1 VWPPEALRS
10 AVRARVRP
18 AAVRDDAAEVAR
30 AVVAAGG
37 EAVRAVVFFGS
48 RKTQARP
55 DAYSAYDLFVVV
67 SAYVPFYRSLRQAG
81 RLRRRPSLAAAL
93 NAWLPPNQVSVPVTL
108 AGGTPVLAKC
118 AVVSEAALAR
128 GTSAARKDHFM
139 AGRLFQPTEVVF
151 VAEEAA
157 ELSTLDALVSAHAL
171 TYEWGRAWLPARFDV
186 ADYCRTLLRVS
197 YAGEIR
203 PEPEGR
209 ADALWRAQEQYLRP
223 VYAVL
228 LAELAARGDLLEGPA
243 GTFALARPASAGE
256 RLRSRLY
263 FQWSLVR
270 ATVRWAKYIVTFE
283 DWLEFLLRKARRHSG
298 QPIELTERERR
309 LPLIF
314 LWPRV
319 IDYLRHKDKSWR
331 A

>member
-1 VWPPEALRS
+1 VWPPEALAA

-18 AAVRDDAAEVAR
+18 AQRRGDASEVAR

-37 EAVRAVVFFGS
+37 EAVRALVFFGS

-81 RLRRRPSLAAAL
+81 RLRRSAGLSAAL
-93 NAWLPPNQVSVPVTL
+93 NAWLPPNQVSIPVTL
-108 AGGTPVLAKC
+108 GAGTPVLAKC

-151 VAEEAA
+151 VADAAAEAA
-157 ELSTLDALVSAHAL
+157 MLDALVSAHAV
-171 TYEWGRAWLPARFDV
+171 TYDWARPWLPARFDV
-186 ADYCRTLLRVS
+186 SDYCRTLLRVS

-209 ADALWRAQEQYLRP
+209 ADALWRAQEEYLRP
-223 VYAVL
+223 VYSLL
-228 LAELAARGDLLEGPA
+228 LAELAARGGLVEASSGSY
-243 GTFALARPASAGE
+243 ALAQPASAGE
-256 RLRSRLY
+256 RLRARLY
-263 FQWSLVR
+263 FQWSLLR

-298 QPIELTERERR
+298 QPIELTERERK

-319 IDYLRHKDKSWR
+319 IDYLRHKDKS
-331 A
+331 

>member
-1 VWPPEALRS
+1 VWPPEAVRS
-10 AVRARVRP
+10 AVGSRVRP
-18 AAVRDDAAEVAR
+18 PAPRDDAAEVAR

-37 EAVRAVVFFGS
+37 DAVRAVVFFGS
-48 RKTQARP
+48 RKTRARP
-55 DAYSAYDLFVVV
+55 DAYSAYDVFVVV
-67 SAYVPFYRSLRQAG
+67 SAYVPFYRSLMQAG
-81 RLRRRPSLAAAL
+81 RLRRRPAFVAAL

-108 AGGTPVLAKC
+108 GGGTPVLAKC

-128 GTSAARKDHFM
+128 GTSAARKDHFI
-139 AGRLFQPTEVVF
+139 AGRLFQPTEVVY
-151 VAEEAA
+151 AADEAA
-157 ELSTLDALVSAHAL
+157 EQATLHALVSAHAL

-209 ADALWRAQEQYLRP
+209 ADALWRAQEEYLRP
-223 VYAVL
+223 VYSLL
-228 LAELAARGDLLEGPA
+228 LAELAARGELLEPSPGTYSLVRRVTA
-243 GTFALARPASAGE
+243 GQRFRG
-256 RLRSRLY
+256 RLY

-298 QPIELTERERR
+298 QTIELTARERR

-319 IDYLRHKDKSWR
+319 IDYLRHKDKS
-331 A
+331 

>member
-1 VWPPEALRS
+1 MWPPETLRA
-10 AVRARVRP
+10 AVAARVRP
-18 AAVRDDAAEVAR
+18 AEPRPDVVAVAR
-30 AVVAAGG
+30 AVAEAGG
-37 EAVRAVVFFGS
+37 EAVRAIVFFGS
-48 RKTQARP
+48 RKTKARP

-67 SAYVPFYRSLRQAG
+67 SAYTPFYRSLRDHG
-81 RLRRRPSLAAAL
+81 RLRHRPALGAAL
-93 NAWLPPNQVSVPVTL
+93 NAWLPPNQVSLPVTL
-108 AGGTPVLAKC
+108 ADGTRVLAKC
-118 AVVSEAALAR
+118 AVLSDTALQR
-128 GTSAARKDHFM
+128 GTSPLRQDHFM
-139 AGRLFQPTEVVF
+139 AGRLFQPTELLHRADPS
-151 VAEEAA
+151 AEDAV
-157 ELSTLDALVSAHAL
+157 LGALVSAHAL
-171 TYEWGRAWLPARFDV
+171 TYEWVRPWLPARFDV

-209 ADALWRAQEQYLRP
+209 AEALWRAQEDYLRP
-223 VYAVL
+223 VYSVL
-228 LAELAARGDLLEGPA
+228 LEALQARGDVVALEPGIY
-243 GTFALARPASAGE
+243 ALARPATAFA

-270 ATVRWAKYIVTFE
+270 ATARWAKYVVTFE

-319 IDYLRHKDKSWR
+319 IDYLRHKDKP
-331 A
+331 